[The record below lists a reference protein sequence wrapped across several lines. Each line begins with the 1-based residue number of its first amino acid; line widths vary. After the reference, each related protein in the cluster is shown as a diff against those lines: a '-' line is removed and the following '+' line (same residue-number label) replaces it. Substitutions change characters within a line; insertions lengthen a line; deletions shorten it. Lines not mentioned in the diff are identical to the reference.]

1 MNMHRLLTAFTVTA
15 LLAGSPHL
23 ASAEEAKTVRINQA
37 FQSLLYLSLYVAN
50 DAGFFEEEGLDMK
63 VTTGGGGSQAWSAV
77 LGGSS
82 DYSIQDPVFP
92 TISREQGGPGIVV
105 GTICNAETIYALA
118 KNADITL
125 TTNVSDLL
133 SKGYKI
139 ATQPQPDS
147 GWARLTYLAQKLNIK
162 PGEGTYANVQVPIGS
177 EMASVFAG
185 QTDIGL
191 SYPPVVEQAE
201 EQGLHVAFS
210 FTAASR
216 PYLFS
221 SLNTTRAFIEKNPET
236 HQKVMNAFEKASQY
250 IYRYPEEAVKIAL
263 KEFPDLDEKIVRK
276 AVERM
281 ISELA
286 YPEHVFAEYNAFTA
300 NQKLHQFV
308 GTIKKPATAEE
319 GLDNTAALAAYQAFG
334 RIVWDAPRPIT
345 KTVTQ

>member
-1 MNMHRLLTAFTVTA
+1 MKKILGTVAIAA
-15 LLAGSPHL
+15 LLSGPPQF
-23 ASAEEAKTVRINQA
+23 ASAEEVATVRINQA

-50 DAGFFEEEGLDMK
+50 DAGFFDEEGLDVK

-77 LGGSS
+77 LGGSAE
-82 DYSIQDPVFP
+82 YSIHDPVFP

-118 KNADITL
+118 KKPDIKL
-125 TTNVSDLL
+125 TTNFEELL

-139 ATQPQPDS
+139 STQPQPDS

-162 PGEGTYANVQVPIGS
+162 AGDSTYTNVQVPIGS

-191 SYPPVVEQAE
+191 SYPPVVELAE
-201 EQGLHVAFS
+201 EQGLHVTFS

-221 SLNTTRAFIEKNPET
+221 SLNTTQDFIEKNPET

-250 IYRYPEEAVKIAL
+250 IYRYPEEAVKIAV

-308 GTIKKPATAEE
+308 GTIKQPATAEE
-319 GLDNTAALAAYQAFG
+319 GLNNTAALAAYQSLG
-334 RIVWDAPRPIT
+334 RISWDASRPIS

>member
-1 MNMHRLLTAFTVTA
+1 MRLKSFCTAAAISAA
-15 LLAGSPHL
+15 LF
-23 ASAEEAKTVRINQA
+23 ASTGAVVAEEVQTVRVNQA
-37 FQSLLYLSLYVAN
+37 FQSLLYLSLYVAH
-50 DAGFFEEEGLDMK
+50 DAGFFEEEGVNVK

-77 LGGSS
+77 LGGSA

-118 KNADITL
+118 KKPEIEL
-125 TTNVSDLL
+125 TTDFSRLL
-133 SKGYKI
+133 SHGYKI
-139 ATQPQPDS
+139 STQPQPDS
-147 GWARLTYLAQKLNIK
+147 GWARLTYLSQQLGIK
-162 PGEGTYANVQVPIGS
+162 ASDKTYTNVQVPIGS

-201 EQGLHVAFS
+201 AQGLHVAYS
-210 FTAASR
+210 FAAASR

-221 SLNTTRAFIEKNPET
+221 SLNTTKAFIEKNPET

-250 IYRYPEEAVKIAL
+250 IYRYPEEAVKIGIR
-263 KEFPDLDEKIVRK
+263 EFPDLDEKIVRK

-286 YPEHVFAEYNAFTA
+286 YPEHVFAEYNAFSA
-300 NQKLHQFV
+300 NQKMHVFV
-308 GTIKKPATAEE
+308 GTIKKAATAEE
-319 GLDNTAALAAYQAFG
+319 GLDNTASLSAYRTLG
-334 RIVWDAPRPIT
+334 RIEWAGPRPIA

>member
-1 MNMHRLLTAFTVTA
+1 MKIRNLIFGAA
-15 LLAGSPHL
+15 LATGLAGTSGAGVAQELKP
-23 ASAEEAKTVRINQA
+23 VRINQA
-37 FQSLLYLSLYVAN
+37 FQSLLYLSLYVAH
-50 DAGFFEEEGLDMK
+50 DAGFFQEEGLDVK

-77 LGGSS
+77 LGGSA

-92 TISREQGGPGIVV
+92 TISREKGGPGIVV

-118 KNADITL
+118 KNNDIKL
-125 TTNVSDLL
+125 TTNFPDLL
-133 SKGYKI
+133 SKGYKLS
-139 ATQPQPDS
+139 TQPQPDS
-147 GWARLTYLAQKLNIK
+147 GWARLTYLAQKNEVQ
-162 PGEGTYANVQVPIGS
+162 PGNETFTDVQVPIGS

-201 EQGLHVAFS
+201 DQGLHVVFS
-210 FTAASR
+210 FAAASR

-221 SLNTTRAFIEKNPET
+221 SLNTTQSFVEQNPEV

-250 IYRYPEEAVKIAL
+250 IYRYPDEAVKIAI
-263 KEFPDLDEKIVRK
+263 KEFPDLNEKIVRK

-286 YPEHVFAEYNAFTA
+286 YPEHAFAEYNAFTA
-300 NQKLHQFV
+300 NQKLHEFV

-319 GLDNTAALAAYQAFG
+319 GLNNAAALAAYQTLG
-334 RIVWDAPRPIT
+334 RITWDAPRPIT
-345 KTVTQ
+345 ETIGQ

>member
-1 MNMHRLLTAFTVTA
+1 MSIRTMTAAAAMSAIFGAVTVA
-15 LLAGSPHL
+15 H
-23 ASAEEAKTVRINQA
+23 AEEVKTVRINQA

-50 DAGFFEEEGLDMK
+50 DAGFFDEEGIDVK

-77 LGGSS
+77 LGGSA
-82 DYSIQDPVFP
+82 DYSIHDPVFP

-125 TTNVSDLL
+125 TANFSDLL

-139 ATQPQPDS
+139 STQPQPDS
-147 GWARLTYLAQKLNIK
+147 GWARLTYLAQSLGVK
-162 PGEGTYANVQVPIGS
+162 PGDTTYTNVQVPIGS
-177 EMASVFAG
+177 EMASVFAE
-185 QTDIGL
+185 QTDLGL

-201 EQGLHVAFS
+201 GQGLHVAFS
-210 FTAASR
+210 FAAASR

-221 SLNTTRAFIEKNPET
+221 SLNTTQAFIEQSPET

-250 IYRYPEEAVKIAL
+250 IYRYPEEAVKIAV

-281 ISELA
+281 IAELA
-286 YPEHVFAEYNAFTA
+286 YPEHAFAEYNAFTA
-300 NQKLHQFV
+300 NQNMHVFV
-308 GTIKKPATAEE
+308 GTIKKAATAEE
-319 GLDNTAALAAYQAFG
+319 GLNNVAALSAYRSLG
-334 RIVWDAPRPIT
+334 RIEWDAPRPII
-345 KTVTQ
+345 KTVSQ

>member
-1 MNMHRLLTAFTVTA
+1 MNIRTVCTAATMSVA
-15 LLAGSPHL
+15 LVFVGPAM
-23 ASAEEAKTVRINQA
+23 AEEAKTVRINQA
-37 FQSLLYLSLYVAN
+37 FQSLLYLSLYVAH
-50 DAGFFEEEGLDMK
+50 DAGFFEEEGVDVK

-77 LGGSS
+77 LGGSA

-92 TISREQGGPGIVV
+92 TISREQGGPGVVV

-118 KNADITL
+118 KNSDIKL
-125 TTNVSDLL
+125 TANFSDLL

-139 ATQPQPDS
+139 STQPQPDS
-147 GWARLTYLAQKLNIK
+147 GWARLTDLAQRLDIK
-162 PGEGTYANVQVPIGS
+162 PSGSTYTNVQVPIGS

-201 EQGLHVAFS
+201 DQGLHVAFS
-210 FTAASR
+210 FAAASR

-221 SLNTTRAFIEKNPET
+221 SLNTTQAFIEKNPQT

-250 IYRYPEEAVKIAL
+250 IYRYPEEAVKIAIR
-263 KEFPDLDEKIVRK
+263 EFPDLDEKIVRK

-286 YPEHVFAEYNAFTA
+286 YPEHAFAEYNAFTA
-300 NQKLHQFV
+300 NQKMHVFV
-308 GTIKKPATAEE
+308 GTIKKAATVED
-319 GLDNTAALAAYQAFG
+319 GLDNTAALSAYRTLG
-334 RIVWDAPRPIT
+334 RIEWSEPRPIA

>member
-1 MNMHRLLTAFTVTA
+1 MNIRMIYAAATVSAALA
-15 LLAGSPHL
+15 LLISP
-23 ASAEEAKTVRINQA
+23 AKAEETKTVRINQA
-37 FQSLLYLSLYVAN
+37 FQSLLYLSLYVAH
-50 DAGFFEEEGLDMK
+50 DAGFFEEEGVDVK

-77 LGGSS
+77 LGGSA
-82 DYSIQDPVFP
+82 DYSVQDPVFP

-118 KNADITL
+118 KNSDIKL
-125 TTNVSDLL
+125 TANFSDLL
-133 SKGYKI
+133 SQGYKI
-139 ATQPQPDS
+139 STQPQPDS
-147 GWARLTYLAQKLNIK
+147 GWARLTDLAQRLGIE
-162 PGEGTYANVQVPIGS
+162 PSGSTYTNVQVPIGS

-201 EQGLHVAFS
+201 DQGLHVAFS
-210 FTAASR
+210 FAAASR

-221 SLNTTRAFIEKNPET
+221 SLNTTQAFIEKNPLT

-250 IYRYPEEAVKIAL
+250 IYRHPEEAVKIAIR
-263 KEFPDLDEKIVRK
+263 EFPDLDEKIVRR

-286 YPEHVFAEYNAFTA
+286 YPEHAFAEYNAFTA
-300 NQKLHQFV
+300 NQTMHVFV
-308 GTIKKPATAEE
+308 GTIKKAATVEE
-319 GLDNTAALAAYQAFG
+319 GLDNAAALSAYRTLG
-334 RIVWDAPRPIT
+334 RIEWSEPRPIA

>member
-1 MNMHRLLTAFTVTA
+1 MVRKLRTVAIAA
-15 LLAGSPHL
+15 LLWSVPQL
-23 ASAEEAKTVRINQA
+23 AYSEEIKQVRINQA

-50 DAGFFEEEGLDMK
+50 DAGFFDEEGLDAK

-77 LGGSS
+77 LGGSA

-105 GTICNAETIYALA
+105 GTICNAETIYAVA
-118 KNADITL
+118 KNPDIKPTR
-125 TTNVSDLL
+125 NFQDLL

-139 ATQPQPDS
+139 STQPQPDS
-147 GWARLTYLAQKLNIK
+147 GWARLTYLAQKLDIK
-162 PGEGTYANVQVPIGS
+162 AGKSTYTNVQVPIGS
-177 EMASVFAG
+177 ETASVFAG
-185 QTDIGL
+185 QTDVGL

-201 EQGLHVAFS
+201 EQGLHVVFS

-221 SLNTTRAFIEKNPET
+221 SLNTTQPFIEKNPIT
-236 HQKVMNAFEKASQY
+236 HRKVMNALEKASQY
-250 IYRYPEEAVKIAL
+250 IYRFPDEAVKIAT
-263 KEFPDLDEKIVRK
+263 KEFPDLDEKIVRR
-276 AVERM
+276 AVGRM

-286 YPEHVFAEYNAFTA
+286 YPEHVFVGYDAFVA
-300 NQKLHQFV
+300 NQRLHQFV
-308 GTIKKPATAEE
+308 GTIKKPAIAEE
-319 GLDNTAALAAYQAFG
+319 GIDNTAALAAYQSLG